1 MEEKLYEVDL
11 EQFWKDND
19 LSLQYNCFD
28 PNAPQVPFGVNM
40 GSELVFAELGVEGD
54 PWGYTDPMIMRDYA
68 RRYNDKAEKI
78 LGRRLMMEDYPLNH
92 QRFPKVRLH
101 GEVFGGEYKLV
112 NGVVWLE
119 SGIKTPEAL
128 EKMLDRVDAMDL
140 RSFILP
146 PEWEREKKRI
156 YEETGLRPD
165 PRLNGGRRVRGP
177 VTLAMSIY
185 GVENTIFLMYDAPE
199 LAHRFFR
206 TIGDVLIGYADILDA
221 EAGEVDNQSHYGYR
235 FFDDNCCML
244 TAELYEEFAFPV
256 LQRVFDHCCPDPK
269 VDPRYQHSDS
279 AMAQLLPI
287 LGKLNFNGV
296 NFGPTVLLDQ
306 IRPHMPQ
313 TRVDGCL
320 DPMTLLSNDTE
331 AVIQEVRRDCE
342 MVKALGTRGLRIDA
356 AGSTN
361 QGTRLTTIRAVMH
374 AIQKY
379 GRYDS

>member
-1 MEEKLYEVDL
+1 MEDKLYDVDL

-19 LSLQYNCFD
+19 LSLRNNCFD
-28 PNAPQVPFGVNM
+28 PEAPQVPFGVNM

-54 PWGYTDPMIMRDYA
+54 PWGYTDPMVMRDYA

-78 LGRRLMMEDYPLNH
+78 LGRRLLMEDYPLNN

-101 GEVFGGEYKLV
+101 GEVFGGEYKMV
-112 NGVVWLE
+112 SGVVWLE
-119 SGIKTPEAL
+119 SDIKTPKAL
-128 EKMLDRVDAMDL
+128 EKMLDRVDKMDL

-146 PEWEREKKRI
+146 PEWDTEKKRI
-156 YEETGLRPD
+156 FEETGLRPD
-165 PRLNGGRRVRGP
+165 SRQNGGRRVRGP

-185 GVENTIFLMYDAPE
+185 GVENMIFLMYDAPE
-199 LAHRFFR
+199 LAHRFFQK
-206 TIGDVLIGYADILDA
+206 IGDVLIGYADILDA
-221 EAGEVDNQSHYGYR
+221 EAGETDNQHHLGYR

-244 TAELYEEFAFPV
+244 NEELYEEFAFPV
-256 LQRVFDHCCPDPK
+256 LKRVFEHCCPDPA

-279 AMAQLLPI
+279 AMAHLLPI
-287 LGKLNFNGV
+287 LGRLDFNGV

-306 IRPHMPQ
+306 IRPYMPN

-320 DPMTLLSNDTE
+320 SPMTLMSNDTE
-331 AVIQEVRRDCE
+331 AVIKEVRRDCE

-361 QGTRLTTIRAVMH
+361 QGTKLTTIRAVMY

-379 GRYDS
+379 GRY